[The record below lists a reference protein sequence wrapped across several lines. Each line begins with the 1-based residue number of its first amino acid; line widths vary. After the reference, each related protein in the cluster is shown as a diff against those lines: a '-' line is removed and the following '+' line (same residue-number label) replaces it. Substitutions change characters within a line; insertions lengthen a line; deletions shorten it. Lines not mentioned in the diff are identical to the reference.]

1 MKFKEY
7 LFSGDIILA
16 IQKSYIECWASDG
29 GTGPGYGDSLSSLS
43 VDLRM
48 VINNSNSSDQTQIPI
63 LKKKF
68 IHFNAGPVG
77 AQPPDMET
85 GASD

>member
-1 MKFKEY
+1 
-7 LFSGDIILA
+7 
-16 IQKSYIECWASDG
+16 
-29 GTGPGYGDSLSSLS
+29 
-43 VDLRM
+43 M

-77 AQPPDMET
+77 AYPPDMET
-85 GASD
+85 GASDLEMQSHEAVQ

>member
-1 MKFKEY
+1 
-7 LFSGDIILA
+7 
-16 IQKSYIECWASDG
+16 
-29 GTGPGYGDSLSSLS
+29 
-43 VDLRM
+43 M

-77 AQPPDMET
+77 AHPPDMET